1 MPTGP
6 QGQKRPA
13 STNACAIMTAKIAT
27 GEIEEQPVDQTKRKA
42 GSAGGRARTKALTKE
57 RRKEIAQ
64 KASATRWEKQR
75 KAS

>member
-27 GEIEEQPVDQTKRKA
+27 GEIEEPQIDQAKRKA
-42 GSAGGRARTKALTKE
+42 GIAGGVARGKSMTPEE
-57 RRKEIAQ
+57 RKKTAQ
-64 KASATRWEKQR
+64 NAAAARWGK
-75 KAS
+75 